1 LLFLFLFYVFIAKGM
16 NNNNIANASSALMDG
31 ETRPELPP
39 RKYLNEASSRSSS
52 NIKKKTSKTIK
63 RQRHRIKLLKKKS
76 IWDTPALHDFLLSQN
91 TKILHAR
98 RIYKYLLRTP
108 NASISNLSNIIDFP
122 VRILPEL
129 ERTFS
134 MFTSKV
140 VSAITCKDQS
150 TTKLL
155 IELQDGLRI
164 ETVIIRHGA
173 VTARSPDGEKR
184 TTLCVSSQIGCKMG
198 CTFCATGTMG
208 EIGNLTSGEI
218 LEQLIFARQF
228 AEVRNIVF
236 MGMGEPMN
244 NYDNV
249 KAAVNA
255 MIDPHRFKLS
265 PNRVTVSTVG
275 VPGPMKK
282 FIHDLPNVNL
292 ALSLHAPNQDLRK
305 SFVPSAK
312 GFPLHKL
319 MDTVDLYLNKTKR
332 KLLVEYVLLN
342 GVNDNESVANELGQL
357 LQGKNVTINLIPY
370 NNTDVNAPYV
380 PTKMEDV
387 LKFQAILF
395 KKYKVATT
403 VRKEMGADIAS
414 ACGQLVVKADDNNN
428 NNNGEEEEEVKR
440 IDTNNSVETKDI
452 EDISGVENIPKY
464 GGTDLLLKKLSRD
477 GRPKRNEK
485 VVLWPGVGLGKAGI
499 KVVNNTSNRGTGK
512 KTDKKKSRKN
522 TNVIEEKGKCPMRK
536 YSSLERIMN
545 LGLSDMLIVIG
556 IIIFGMFVGSLNGG
570 DGDVL

>member
-1 LLFLFLFYVFIAKGM
+1 MAQ
-16 NNNNIANASSALMDG
+16 
-31 ETRPELPP
+31 PPPQPPP
-39 RKYLNEASSRSSS
+39 RKY
-52 NIKKKTSKTIK
+52 K
-63 RQRHRIKLLKKKS
+63 RNRRHRIKLLNKKS
-76 IWDTPALHDFLLSQN
+76 IWDAPALHNFLLSQN

-98 RIYKYLLRTP
+98 RIYKYLMRTP
-108 NASISNLSNIIDFP
+108 NASIQNLDNIIDFP
-122 VRILPEL
+122 MRILPEL
-129 ERTFS
+129 EKQFS

-184 TTLCVSSQIGCKMG
+184 TTLCVSSQIGCKMA

-208 EIGNLTSGEI
+208 EIGHLTSGEI

-228 AEVRNIVF
+228 AEIRNIVF

-244 NYDNV
+244 NYENV

-282 FIHDLPNVNL
+282 FINDLPNVNL
-292 ALSLHAPNQDLRK
+292 ALSLHAPTQELRK

-342 GVNDNESVANELGQL
+342 GVNDSEKVANELGQL

-370 NNTDVNAPYV
+370 NNTDVNAPYL

-387 LKFQAILF
+387 LKFQSVLF
-395 KKYKVATT
+395 KQYKVATT
-403 VRKEMGADIAS
+403 IRKEMGADIAS
-414 ACGQLVVKADDNNN
+414 ACGQLVVKAGSNEDEVKHMDDCNNN
-428 NNNGEEEEEVKR
+428 L
-440 IDTNNSVETKDI
+440 IETKDI
-452 EDISGVENIPKY
+452 EDIKGVENIPKY
-464 GGTDLLLKKLSRD
+464 DNNTDSNNRLLLQKLNKY
-477 GRPKRNEK
+477 GHPKLNENK
-485 VVLWPGVGLGKAGI
+485 VLWPGVGGLGKGGI
-499 KVVNNTSNRGTGK
+499 KVNQSKMKNMKKTKDNNNNNT
-512 KTDKKKSRKN
+512 
-522 TNVIEEKGKCPMRK
+522 VIMEKEGKCPMRK
-536 YSSLERIMN
+536 YSTFEKIMRLEI
-545 LGLSDMLIVIG
+545 SDIFIIIG
-556 IIIFGMFVGSLNGG
+556 IMIFGIYMGSMNMAME
-570 DGDVL
+570 